1 MQFEMF
7 VDRLHQLNVIDRN
20 ALEIYSD
27 LARQVPDKQLTEIF
41 KALAQDEARHVRL
54 EKEIFALIGKTQKP

>member
-7 VDRLHQLNVIDRN
+7 LDRLHQLNAIDRN

-27 LARQVPDKQLTEIF
+27 LAKQVPDKQLAEVF
-41 KALAQDEARHVRL
+41 RALAQDEARHVRL
-54 EKEIFALIGKTQKP
+54 EKEIFTLIEKEKNH